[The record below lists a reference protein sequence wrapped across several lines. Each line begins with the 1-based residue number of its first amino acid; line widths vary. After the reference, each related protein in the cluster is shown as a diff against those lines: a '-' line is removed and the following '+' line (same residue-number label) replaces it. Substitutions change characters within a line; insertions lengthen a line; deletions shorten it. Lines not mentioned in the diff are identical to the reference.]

1 MATTAQSYALE
12 GPFDFNFTIA
22 GSTGTGTAHIDALR
36 ELLKTRQISLVSN
49 QQGVYVVARRTRA
62 MSSTNTGYEPVY
74 VGKAEK
80 QTFKQ
85 RLLNNKPAH
94 AAHQCLKYAQ
104 EHHNSKSKRQEFA
117 LYFLY
122 YRGAPNAKKV
132 DSIQKTEKALI
143 RVCVL
148 KNQKLLNNI
157 VHDEFKVQTQS
168 SNSVSLL
175 RPESAPERRIKS
187 VYESNR
193 FFGPNTLW
201 IRRVYSLC
209 TPQYRSRQESFQH
222 GIKYLEYASLRHHMQ
237 HSILEKGSSCVM
249 TTID

>member
-1 MATTAQSYALE
+1 MATTAQSYALG

-36 ELLKTRQISLVSN
+36 ELLENPQISLVSN
-49 QQGVYVVARRTRA
+49 QQGVYVIARRTRA

-74 VGKAEK
+74 VRKAEK
-80 QTFKQ
+80 QIFKQ

-104 EHHNSKSKRQEFA
+104 EHHNSKSKKQEFA

-122 YRGAPNAKKV
+122 YRGAPNAKV

-148 KNQKLLNNI
+148 ENQNLLNNI

-175 RPESAPERRIKS
+175 RPESAPERQLSQFMKATGFR
-187 VYESNR
+187 
-193 FFGPNTLW
+193 P
-201 IRRVYSLC
+201 
-209 TPQYRSRQESFQH
+209 
-222 GIKYLEYASLRHHMQ
+222 
-237 HSILEKGSSCVM
+237 
-249 TTID
+249 